1 MPHINLQIPEDLLAE
16 ATRLARAR
24 GMRRTAYVREA
35 IARLNERTRRELVAE
50 QLQISSKLCRAESE
64 QVCREMEAADASL
77 GEP

>member
-35 IARLNERTRRELVAE
+35 ITRLNESTRRELVAE
-50 QLQISSKLCRAESE
+50 QLRISSQRCRGESE
-64 QVCREMEAADASL
+64 QVCREMEAADAPQ